1 MNDFRKSVMNNEMED
16 FLLGK
21 GEYYYHNR
29 DWDTHDFSTTWFI
42 VMEDA
47 QSPGSDTF
55 ILLDRILIELVNK
68 YRENVLSII
77 ITYISSYLFYKY
89 EYPKLDKEWR
99 ISEQLKDLIKE
110 LFRESRGLDS
120 SSPDQV
126 KLLKKHKII

>member
-1 MNDFRKSVMNNEMED
+1 MNDFRKSVMNDETEA

-47 QSPGSDTF
+47 QKPNSDTF
-55 ILLDRILIELVNK
+55 ILLDRILIDLVHK
-68 YRENVLSII
+68 YRENVLGII
-77 ITYISSYLFYKY
+77 ITYISSYLYYKY

-99 ISEQLKDLIKE
+99 ISERLKDLIKD
-110 LFRESRGLDS
+110 LLRESHDINDS
-120 SSPDQV
+120 NSDKV
-126 KLLKKHKII
+126 RLLEKYSVI

>member
-1 MNDFRKSVMNNEMED
+1 MNDETEA

-47 QSPGSDTF
+47 QKPNSDTF
-55 ILLDRILIELVNK
+55 ILLDRILIDLVHK
-68 YRENVLSII
+68 YRENVLGII
-77 ITYISSYLFYKY
+77 ITYISNYLYYKY

-99 ISEQLKDLIKE
+99 ISERLKDLIKD
-110 LFRESRGLDS
+110 LLRESHDINDS
-120 SSPDQV
+120 NSDKV
-126 KLLKKHKII
+126 RLLEKYSVI

>member
-1 MNDFRKSVMNNEMED
+1 MNDETEA

-47 QSPGSDTF
+47 QKPNSDTF
-55 ILLDRILIELVNK
+55 ILLDRILIDLVHK
-68 YRENVLSII
+68 YRENVLGII
-77 ITYISSYLFYKY
+77 ITYISSYLYYKY

-99 ISEQLKDLIKE
+99 ISERLKDLIKD
-110 LFRESRGLDS
+110 LLRESHDINDS
-120 SSPDQV
+120 NSDKV
-126 KLLKKHKII
+126 RLLEKYSVI

>member
-1 MNDFRKSVMNNEMED
+1 MNDFRKSVMNDETEA

-47 QSPGSDTF
+47 QKPNSDTF
-55 ILLDRILIELVNK
+55 ILLDRILIDLVHK
-68 YRENVLSII
+68 YRENVLGII
-77 ITYISSYLFYKY
+77 ITYISNYLYYKY

-99 ISEQLKDLIKE
+99 ISERLKDLIKD
-110 LFRESRGLDS
+110 LLRESHDINDS
-120 SSPDQV
+120 NSDKV
-126 KLLKKHKII
+126 RLLEKYSVI